1 MRIIGMLCL
10 NVANGFTYLFQ
21 NLKLQSGEIGSRRP
35 HLCRKLGIG
44 IVPVIDSTGDLI
56 EVISDPAVFGGQL
69 PECGKQLAVD
79 RGNRDN
85 GTDACALNGSVDK
98 LSLTD
103 AVGRKAGGKIGIRR
117 CYLFCFYGNATVV
130 GLRRTNGNIAN
141 TIESLTAEIFFLST
155 LTTISKTLFGYFCK

>member
-1 MRIIGMLCL
+1 M

-35 HLCRKLGIG
+35 HLCCKLVIG

-56 EVISDPAVFGGQL
+56 EVVSDAPVFGGQL
-69 PECGKQLAVD
+69 PKRGKQLVVD

-85 GTDACALNGSVDK
+85 GANACALNGSVDK
-98 LSLTD
+98 LRLTD
-103 AVGRKAGGKIGIRR
+103 AVGRKAGVKIGIRR

-130 GLRRTNGNIAN
+130 GLQRTNGNIAN

-155 LTTISKTLFGYFCK
+155 LTTISKTLFGHFCE

>member
-1 MRIIGMLCL
+1 M

-21 NLKLQSGEIGSRRP
+21 NLKLQSSEIGSRCP
-35 HLCRKLGIG
+35 HLCCKLGIG
-44 IVPVIDSTGDLI
+44 VVPVVDGAGNLI
-56 EVISDPAVFGGQL
+56 EVVSDPAVFGGQL
-69 PECGKQLAVD
+69 PKCGKQLVVD

-85 GTDACALNGSVDK
+85 GTDACALNGSADK
-98 LSLTD
+98 LGLTD

-141 TIESLTAEIFFLST
+141 TIESLTAAIFFLPT
-155 LTTISKTLFGYFCK
+155 LTTISKTLFGHFCK

>member
-1 MRIIGMLCL
+1 M

-35 HLCRKLGIG
+35 HLCCKLVIG

-56 EVISDPAVFGGQL
+56 EVVSDAPVFGGQL
-69 PECGKQLAVD
+69 PKRGKQLVVD

-85 GTDACALNGSVDK
+85 GANACALNGSVDK
-98 LSLTD
+98 LRLTD
-103 AVGRKAGGKIGIRR
+103 AVGRKAGVKIGIRR

-130 GLRRTNGNIAN
+130 GLQRTNGNIAN

-155 LTTISKTLFGYFCK
+155 LTTISKTLFGHFCK

>member
-1 MRIIGMLCL
+1 M

-35 HLCRKLGIG
+35 HLCCKLVIG

-56 EVISDPAVFGGQL
+56 EVVSDAPVFGGQL
-69 PECGKQLAVD
+69 PKRGKQLVVD

-85 GTDACALNGSVDK
+85 RTDACTLNGSADK
-98 LSLTD
+98 LGLTD
-103 AVGRKAGGKIGIRR
+103 AVGRKAGVKIGIRR

-130 GLRRTNGNIAN
+130 GLQRTNGNIAN

-155 LTTISKTLFGYFCK
+155 LTTISKTLFGHFCK

>member
-1 MRIIGMLCL
+1 M

-35 HLCRKLGIG
+35 HLCCKLGIG
-44 IVPVIDSTGDLI
+44 IVPVVDGTGNLI
-56 EVISDPAVFGGQL
+56 EVASDAPVFGGQL
-69 PECGKQLAVD
+69 PDGGQQLVID

-85 GTDACALNGSVDK
+85 GTDACALNGSADK
-98 LSLTD
+98 LGLTD
-103 AVGRKAGGKIGIRR
+103 AVGRKAGVKIGIRR

-130 GLRRTNGNIAN
+130 GLQRTNGNIAN

-155 LTTISKTLFGYFCK
+155 LTTISKTLFGHLCK